1 MVRRSNKSVSE
12 ILSSTNMSFP
22 SRNDNHNDLS
32 LLERKIILATEGFTW
47 IDIILDG
54 TDEQF
59 KDVVKALNPQIYS
72 QIIKP
77 REK

>member
-1 MVRRSNKSVSE
+1 
-12 ILSSTNMSFP
+12 MSFP

-77 REK
+77 REKWDKNDIVIAFPGDSIR